1 MIYPAEKVLNEYK
14 KMLDGYTGLL
24 TCRLL
29 NLCIKSHPVAMIPV
43 TVELWGEDKAIEE
56 VADVGIPD
64 DDHIT
69 VFPKSQEFI
78 FAIGKGVLEV
88 HPEFQMEEKT
98 MKVGNDDIHY
108 LSFKMPKVDKN
119 RRDIL
124 NTAVDTFYEE
134 TKAQYEKTR
143 VTYSGKLLEK
153 LKDDQSGNESD
164 NYKKLFEN
172 EYKNNCEIAEQTIND
187 KKKEIEEAYQRYLQN
202 KASADQSAQEQKA
215 AEGEDIKSQFKMPVE

>member
-124 NTAVDTFYEE
+124 NTAVDAFYEE